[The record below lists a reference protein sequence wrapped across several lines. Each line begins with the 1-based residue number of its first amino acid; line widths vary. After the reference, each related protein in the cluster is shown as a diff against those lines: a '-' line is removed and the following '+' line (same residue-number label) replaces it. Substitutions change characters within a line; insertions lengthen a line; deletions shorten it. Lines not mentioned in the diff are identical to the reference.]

1 MKNTISE
8 RIFDFIKNIPPLSYL
23 KIEDILTV
31 SEHIIVSYFP
41 ENQVI
46 FKQNDPVHEVFYL
59 IKEGAILLTDELNPI
74 PINQCDEGDLFGLR
88 AVIRK
93 KNYLLT
99 ATAIEESIVYGIP
112 SIFYE
117 KFIQGNKEANHYLLS
132 TFAGNIPSNSSKE
145 DQDLEFSAKLK
156 QQINPFIYEFIPIN
170 YSTNPLTCFSSL
182 SILEAAKLMSD
193 QNVGS
198 IIITDDNN
206 FPVGIITDK
215 DLRKKIA
222 TGIIHIEEKV
232 GKIMSSP
239 VLTVS
244 PRLSQSEAQIV
255 MLTHQITHL
264 CVTQNGNPDSSVIG
278 VISEHDILLNSANNP
293 ITLHKSIKRAKT
305 ISELKEIRKKTALLL
320 ENYLQQ
326 NVPIEFITA
335 VISNTNE
342 FITKKIIDFSI
353 DEMTEKPPTSFAWVS
368 LGSQGRRE
376 QILLSDQDNAIIYAN
391 TSSEENAQHKIY
403 FLSLANKI
411 NVGLHEIGFDYCPA
425 EMMANNP
432 RWCLSLEEWK
442 NQFHDWITIPN
453 QEKMMLCTIFFDF
466 QDIYGDKSLI
476 SALTESIFRSID
488 EYPIFLNH
496 FALNTIKTP
505 PPLSF
510 FRQFLVE
517 HSGEHKDQ
525 FDIKLKA
532 IMPLVDAARVLI
544 FSNKIS
550 GINNT
555 LKRFER
561 LMELEPQ
568 NADIYSQCMEAY
580 KTLLSFRASYGLLD
594 KNTGRYID
602 IKPLNK
608 ADRLKLKNCFKPI
621 QEVQKLI
628 QTRFQLAQLM

>member
-1 MKNTISE
+1 MKNTISD
-8 RIFDFIKNIPPLSYL
+8 RIFDFVKDIPPLSYL
-23 KIEDILTV
+23 KNEDILTV
-31 SEHIIVSYFP
+31 SENIIVSYFP
-41 ENQVI
+41 ENHVI

-59 IKEGAILLTDELNPI
+59 IKEGAVLLTDELDPV
-74 PINQCDEGDLFGLR
+74 PINQCDEGDVFGLR

-112 SIFYE
+112 SVYYE
-117 KFIQGNKEANHYLLS
+117 DFIKENKEANHYLLS
-132 TFAGNIPSNSSKE
+132 IFAGNIPSNFGNE
-145 DQDLEFSAKLK
+145 DPDQEFKATLQDL
-156 QQINPFIYEFIPIN
+156 NPFIYQFIPIN
-170 YSTNPLTCFSSL
+170 FSKNPLTCVANL
-182 SILEAAKLMSD
+182 PILQAAKLMSD

-198 IIITDDNN
+198 IIVTDDNN
-206 FPVGIITDK
+206 FPVGIVTDK

-222 TGIIHIEEKV
+222 TGRVNIEETIS
-232 GKIMSSP
+232 KIMSFP
-239 VLTVS
+239 VVTV
-244 PRLSQSEAQIV
+244 PPKLSQSEAQII
-255 MLTHQITHL
+255 MLTNQITHL
-264 CVTQNGNPDSSVIG
+264 CVTQNGNPDSAVVG

-293 ITLHKSIKRAKT
+293 ITIHKSIKRAKT
-305 ISELKEIRKKTALLL
+305 ISELKEIRQKTGLLL

-326 NVPIEFITA
+326 NVPIEFITSI
-335 VISNTNE
+335 ISNINE

-353 DEMTEKPPTSFAWVS
+353 LEMEEKPPTSFAWVS

-391 TSSEENAQHKIY
+391 ASSEKNALYKIY

-432 RWCLSLEEWK
+432 KWCLSLEEWK
-442 NQFHDWITIPN
+442 NQFHDWITVPDR
-453 QEKMMLCTIFFDF
+453 EKLMLCTIFFDF
-466 QDIYGDKSLI
+466 QDIYGDRNLS
-476 SALTESIFRSID
+476 SELTKSIFKSID
-488 EYPIFLNH
+488 HYPIFLNH
-496 FALNTIKTP
+496 FALNTVKTP
-505 PPLSF
+505 APLSF

-555 LKRFER
+555 IKRFER
-561 LMELEPQ
+561 LREVEPQ
-568 NADIYSQCMEAY
+568 NAYIYSQCIEAY
-580 KTLLSFRASYGLLD
+580 TTLLSFRTSYGLLH
-594 KNTGRYID
+594 KNTGRFID
-602 IKPLNK
+602 IKQLNK
-608 ADRLKLKNCFKPI
+608 VDRLKLKNCFKPI

-628 QTRFQLAQLM
+628 QTRFQLAQLL